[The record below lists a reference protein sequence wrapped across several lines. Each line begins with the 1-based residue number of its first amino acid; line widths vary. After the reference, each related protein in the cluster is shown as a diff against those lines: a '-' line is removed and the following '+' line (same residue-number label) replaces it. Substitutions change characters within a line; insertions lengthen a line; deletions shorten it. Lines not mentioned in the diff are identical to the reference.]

1 MQQLCSQYGWTRVEG
16 VTQKEFEE
24 FLLSVD
30 YKKAEDFFKLMDTG
44 GETINLT
51 DMSQSSQPE
60 MTRAAGFRLRYYL
73 DGQHRSYFASSITR
87 MTVSY
92 NEEELDVIDTEVQ
105 SSPACVWTPNPTSTF
120 YFSNNRCDIVVTG
133 RVRWGHIK
141 RNMTMKAYM
150 RFRPNSHIVEE
161 GKITSFRG

>member
-73 DGQHRSYFASSITR
+73 DG
-87 MTVSY
+87 
-92 NEEELDVIDTEVQ
+92 
-105 SSPACVWTPNPTSTF
+105 
-120 YFSNNRCDIVVTG
+120 
-133 RVRWGHIK
+133 
-141 RNMTMKAYM
+141 
-150 RFRPNSHIVEE
+150 
-161 GKITSFRG
+161 